1 MKAKNQLPKLGAT
14 AEGFAHPERTQKLTP
29 PAMSHVKPR
38 KKQKGKKP

>member
-14 AEGFAHPERTQKLTP
+14 SEGFKHPEKAPKHSAP
-29 PAMSHVKPR
+29 PVKPR